1 MSERKAYT
9 TKLDIELL
17 TEIRELAQ
25 RKTKYQNDLIEAAIQ
40 DVLKKYKDQ
49 NRLEPSFTGLFLL
62 QTLSKSTKQETY

>member
-62 QTLSKSTKQETY
+62 QTLSKSTKQETQ